1 MQEKSLGNRR
11 KLKKKL
17 IKNLNLNFREYS
29 KTIKRPY
36 DVKYDPFTQSLKI
49 LNEKTMIQEI
59 GRQLQSD
66 LNIMQAGLEKF
77 QNLMLI

>member
-1 MQEKSLGNRR
+1 
-11 KLKKKL
+11 
-17 IKNLNLNFREYS
+17 
-29 KTIKRPY
+29 
-36 DVKYDPFTQSLKI
+36 
-49 LNEKTMIQEI
+49 MIQEI